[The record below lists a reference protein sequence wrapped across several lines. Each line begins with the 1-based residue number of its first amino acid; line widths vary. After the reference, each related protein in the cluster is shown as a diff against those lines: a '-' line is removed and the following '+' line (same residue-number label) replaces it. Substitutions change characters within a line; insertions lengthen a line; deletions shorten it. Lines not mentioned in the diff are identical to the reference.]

1 MNGTLWKRLDAL
13 PLKLSALLLMIS
25 LTSSLAGC
33 AQSTAPGQT
42 TPTPHPSLTASPQV
56 QQTASPVGTA
66 RTVLFAADWSHGL
79 EKWQPSQGWSV
90 VGGQLQVNSV
100 EETTL
105 TVPYVPTVA
114 AYTIEIQ
121 AQVIQVLKPKANEF
135 TISVPKT
142 SETDGFTA
150 GFTTLNH
157 YQPAEQPDPNFYTGY
172 IQIIPDHLPA
182 GLQILQRD
190 YVPNTI
196 WHTYGV
202 TVQGNEA
209 DLSLDGHVT
218 IRSMSSEVA
227 FSRGPLV
234 LKSEG
239 LLLRISSLR
248 ITAG

>member
-1 MNGTLWKRLDAL
+1 MNYGSGTRLQAL
-13 PLKLSALLLMIS
+13 LLKLSVALIMAS
-25 LTSSLAGC
+25 LSYVLASC
-33 AQSTAPGQT
+33 AQSAVPGPT
-42 TPTPHPSLTASPQV
+42 TPTARPSLTASPQV
-56 QQTASPVGTA
+56 QQTPSPVVAVG
-66 RTVLFAADWSHGL
+66 TVLFAADWSHGL
-79 EKWQPSQGWSV
+79 AGWRPSQGWSI
-90 VGGQLQVNSV
+90 VGGQLQVNSLA
-100 EETTL
+100 ETTL
-105 TVPYVPTVA
+105 TVPYVPTVP

-121 AQVIQVLKPKANEF
+121 AQLIRVLKPKVNEF
-135 TISVPKT
+135 TISVSKA

-157 YQPAEQPDPNFYTGY
+157 YQPSEQPDPNFYTGY
-172 IQIIPDHLPA
+172 IQIVPDHLGP

-218 IRSMSSEVA
+218 IRSMSSEAA

-234 LKSEG
+234 LTGEG
-239 LLLRISSLR
+239 IILRISSLR